1 MAEEN
6 SIYIGRQPILDKN
19 YNIVAYELLFR
30 SSEKNYFPGIEDFTA
45 TAHVVYSVLSSVNF
59 ECLAG
64 SKKVFINFSRD
75 LLIEG
80 IPELLPPSKVV
91 IEILEDVELDEDLIE
106 ACKTLVRQGYSLA
119 LDDFFIKPGI
129 EQLLKISSIIK
140 VDWRATDVNEIK
152 LLLEKLRFFKHLKF
166 LAEKVETLK
175 EVKIA
180 QDFGFDYYQGYFF
193 YKPEVIRSKEASV
206 NRWTYIELLEQL
218 QKPDI
223 EWADLERIIS
233 KDAVLSYKLLRFVN
247 SPHIGLRNKISS
259 LKQACIILGI
269 KRIKKWLSM
278 MLLAQATGDNN
289 SIILI
294 NAFIRA
300 KFCEGIGS
308 LVYEDNE
315 LADMLFLT
323 GLLSLL
329 DIIFGSP
336 MEELL
341 GPLHL
346 DNRVSECLLKRK
358 GPLAPFLV
366 MAIAYE
372 KGNFDLVNK
381 LAKHFSISSE
391 SITSCYL
398 EAIKEAQAILEQ
410 DL

>member
-30 SSEKNYFPGIEDFTA
+30 SSEKNYFPGIEDFQA

-64 SKKVFINFSRD
+64 SKRVFINFPRK

-80 IPELLPPSKVV
+80 IPELLSPSKVV
-91 IEILEDVELDEDLIE
+91 IEILEDVELDKELID
-106 ACKTLVRQGYSLA
+106 ACKSLVSQGYSLA

-140 VDWRATDVNEIK
+140 VDWRATSLSRIK
-152 LLLEKLRFFKHLKF
+152 ELLQELSIFRHLKF

-175 EVKIA
+175 EVETA
-180 QDFGFDYYQGYFF
+180 RELGFEYYQGYFF
-193 YKPEVIRSKEASV
+193 YKPEVLRSKEASV
-206 NRWTYIELLEQL
+206 SRWSYIELLEQL
-218 QKPDI
+218 QKPNID
-223 EWADLERIIS
+223 WVDLERIIS

-269 KRIKKWLSM
+269 NKIKKWLSM
-278 MLLAQATGDNN
+278 MLLAQATGNNN

-300 KFCEGIGS
+300 KFCEGIGHI
-308 LVYEDNE
+308 VCKNTEIP
-315 LADMLFLT
+315 DMLFLT

-329 DIIFGSP
+329 DVIFGSP
-336 MEELL
+336 MNELL
-341 GPLHL
+341 EPLHL
-346 DNRVSECLLKRK
+346 DNRVCECLLRHK
-358 GPLAPFLV
+358 GPLAPFLIMTV
-366 MAIAYE
+366 AYE
-372 KGNFDLVNK
+372 KGDFHLVNK
-381 LAKHFSISSE
+381 LAKRFSISSE
-391 SITSCYL
+391 AITNCYI
-398 EAIKEAQAILEQ
+398 EAIKEAQSILEE